1 MTPQDFIRKWRNAE
15 LKERSAAQEHF
26 IDLCRLLGEP
36 TPAEADPRGER
47 YCFEKGASKLS
58 GGEGWADVWK
68 RGCFGWEY
76 KSKRKDLKAA
86 YLQLQQYAVA
96 LENPPLL
103 VVCDLERFRIHT
115 HWTNTIQQVY
125 ELTLDDLNDPAKR
138 QWLQWA
144 FADPERL
151 KPGKTRQTLTE
162 EAAEQFAG
170 LAQMLRAQGH
180 DPQAAAHFI
189 NRLVFCLF
197 AEDIGLLPNQMFTR
211 LLEHAACRPAEFAD
225 MARDLF
231 RAMQAGGR
239 VGFEPVAWFN
249 GGLFDS
255 EATLPLDQPAIER
268 VLQAARLDWSEIDPS
283 IFGTLFE
290 RGLDPDKRSQL
301 GAHYTD
307 RDKIRLLVEPVIV
320 RPLSAEWEGV
330 KGEIAA
336 HLAKA
341 HAAKSPATATR
352 ARKAA
357 QDLRNGFLERLRQ
370 TRILDPA
377 CGSGNFLYLALLALK
392 DLEHRVNLDAEAL
405 GLDRQF
411 PSVGPECVK
420 GIEINPYAAELARVT
435 VWIGEIQWMRR
446 NGFDVSRE
454 PILRP
459 LDTIECRDA
468 LLVNDEFPPCQGGVS
483 QRDGGVCASDESNH
497 PGAARH
503 PSLSKEGSSVR
514 EAEWPA
520 AEFIVGNPPFLG
532 GSKLLRELG
541 EDYVATLRR
550 TYQGRVPGGAD
561 LVCYWFEKVRAR
573 IEAGHTRCAGLVATN
588 SIRGGA
594 NRKVLE
600 RILSTPSPLLEEGRG
615 EGEKLAIFNAWS
627 DEPWVNE
634 GAAVRVSLVCFGAVL
649 PSPSGRG
656 AGGEGALLDGQ
667 PVAEIHADLTGRV
680 LMVGGGG
687 DLTQAKPL
695 LENARVS
702 FQGTKKG
709 AAFDIPGDLARS
721 WLLLPNPHRR
731 PNSAV
736 LRPWMNGMDITRR
749 SSDTWIIDFGSH
761 MTEAEASLFEAPFSH
776 VVKTVKPERE
786 KNRTESLRISWW
798 RHERPREDMILLLA
812 MISRFIATPRVAKH
826 RSFVWIDSRI
836 IPDSQIIVIARDDDT
851 TFGILHSRFHELWA
865 LRLGTSLGETPRY
878 TPTTTFETFPF
889 PAGLQPNRNTLTP
902 TPLPEGE
909 GLEAAAIA
917 DAARRLNELRENWLN
932 PPEWVQRV
940 PEVVPGYP
948 DRWLPVD
955 EKAAA
960 LLKKRTLTHLY
971 NERPAWLANA
981 HRDLDAAVAA
991 AYGWPADLSDDEVLR
1006 CLLALNQER
1015 ALENS

>member
-1 MTPQDFIRKWRNAE
+1 MTPQDFIRKWRDAE

-36 TPAEADPRGER
+36 TPAEADPRGES
-47 YCFEKGASKLS
+47 YCFEKGAAKLS

-76 KSKRKDLKAA
+76 KGKRKDLKAA

-115 HWTNTIQQVY
+115 HWTNTVQQVY

-138 QWLQWA
+138 QWLKWA
-144 FADPERL
+144 FADPDRL

-211 LLEHAACRPAEFAD
+211 LLEHAARRPTEFPA

-255 EATLPLDQPAIER
+255 DATLPLDSPAIER

-320 RPLSAEWEGV
+320 RPLSTEWEGV

-336 HLAKA
+336 QLAKA
-341 HAAKSPATATR
+341 HAAKSTTTAIR

-370 TRILDPA
+370 TRVLDPA

-411 PSVGPECVK
+411 PSVGPEGVK

-446 NGFDVSRE
+446 NGFEVSRE

-468 LLVNDEFPPCQGGVS
+468 LLMTDEFPPCQGGVS
-483 QRDGGVCASDESNH
+483 QRDGGVCASDGSNH
-497 PGAARH
+497 PGATRH
-503 PSLSKEGSSVR
+503 PSLTKEGSSAR
-514 EAEWPA
+514 EAEWPD

-561 LVCYWFEKVRAR
+561 LVCYWFEKVRAQ

-600 RILSTPSPLLEEGRG
+600 RILNTPLPAG
-615 EGEKLAIFNAWS
+615 EGPGVRACIFNAWS
-627 DEPWVNE
+627 DEPWINE
-634 GAAVRVSLVCFGAVL
+634 GAAVRVSLVAFG
-649 PSPSGRG
+649 RE
-656 AGGEGALLDGQ
+656 AGEVMLDGQ
-667 PVAEIHADLTGRV
+667 PVAEIHADLTGRA
-680 LMVGGGG
+680 LMIVGGGG
-687 DLTQAKPL
+687 DLTQAKSL
-695 LENARVS
+695 AENAGVS
-702 FQGTKKG
+702 FQGSQKIG
-709 AAFDIPGDLARS
+709 AFDIPGNLARQ
-721 WLLLPNPHRR
+721 WLPLPNPQGR
-731 PNSAV
+731 PNSDV
-736 LRPWMNGMDITRR
+736 LKPSWNGLDVTRR
-749 SSDTWIIDFGSH
+749 PRDGWIIDFGLD
-761 MTEAEASLFEAPFSH
+761 MTEVQAALYEQPFEH
-776 VVKTVKPERE
+776 VVRYVKPERE
-786 KNRTESLRISWW
+786 KNADPPVKRYWW
-798 RHERPREDMILLLA
+798 RHGRPRMEMRAALKLLP
-812 MISRFIATPRVAKH
+812 RYIATPEVAKH
-826 RSFVWIDSRI
+826 RVFVWVHPAIL
-836 IPDSQIIVIARDDDT
+836 PDKKLMVIARSDDSF
-851 TFGILHSRFHELWA
+851 FGVIHSRFHELW
-865 LRLGTSLGETPRY
+865 SLAMCTWHGVGNDPRY

-889 PAGLQPNRNTLTP
+889 PDGLTP
-902 TPLPEGE
+902 NLP
-909 GLEAAAIA
+909 AADYADDPRAQAIA
-917 DAARRLNELRENWLN
+917 QAACRLNELRETWLN
-932 PPEWVQRV
+932 PPEWVRRT
-940 PEVVPGYP
+940 PEIAPGYP

-955 EKAAA
+955 DKAAA

-981 HRDLDAAVAA
+981 HRDLDVAVAA

-1006 CLLALNQER
+1006 RLLALNQER
-1015 ALENS
+1015 ARENS